1 MPKNEAGNCSIVKQ
15 FSSMS
20 VDDRHPASDVSFTNT
35 TIAFNIEENRRRRAE
50 LANDVS
56 ELINISKFFQ
66 QSYANGY
73 DVDETSNFSLVRK
86 SLTKKNKIPANGKSM
101 ATKSSKSSSCV
112 AANAGRIAGQVSH
125 TKLNNV
131 AGVFGI
137 NNINNAVV
145 TQVEQLH
152 QNSALPPVFDPHKL
166 NEYCFDIVEEYFKK
180 SKSSDASDRN
190 IKSKPK
196 LAECVQQSTANE
208 PKVGPATQQTK
219 NESNKYASVSARY
232 LNKCPNRKVDEQ
244 PVKTVRNSWISA
256 RSIAILENANR
267 NGVEVKKHNCVAQE
281 TKNARTLGSA
291 KKKVQKQCN
300 RPAESFRRVYPDI
313 DLIPS
318 ATIFPRRAVKLR
330 DDDPGEL
337 ATGRELNDLCD
348 PTDDL
353 EEIKSPQNL
362 NVDVQTQPEVAA
374 LAPDAT
380 ELNNR
385 VQSASE
391 LVERMARNDIE

>member
-15 FSSMS
+15 FSSLS

-50 LANDVS
+50 LANDVT

-73 DVDETSNFSLVRK
+73 DVDDTSNFSLVRK
-86 SLTKKNKIPANGKSM
+86 SLSKKNKIPANGKSM

-112 AANAGRIAGQVSH
+112 AVNAGRIAGQVSH
-125 TKLNNV
+125 TKLNNA
-131 AGVFGI
+131 AGVFE
-137 NNINNAVV
+137 NNNHNNAVV
-145 TQVEQLH
+145 TQVE
-152 QNSALPPVFDPHKL
+152 NSALPPVFDPHKL

-196 LAECVQQSTANE
+196 STECVQPSKGVPTA
-208 PKVGPATQQTK
+208 QQTK

-244 PVKTVRNSWISA
+244 PVKTWISA

-267 NGVEVKKHNCVAQE
+267 NGAEVKKHNCVAQE
-281 TKNARTLGSA
+281 TKNTRTLGSA

-300 RPAESFRRVYPDI
+300 RPAESFHRVHPDI

-318 ATIFPRRAVKLR
+318 ATIFPRRAIKLR
-330 DDDPGEL
+330 NDEHVEL
-337 ATGRELNDLCD
+337 VTGRESNDLCD
-348 PTDDL
+348 STEDL
-353 EEIKSPQNL
+353 EEIKSPQNH
-362 NVDVQTQPEVAA
+362 NVVARMPPEAVTE
-374 LAPDAT
+374 AT
-380 ELNNR
+380 EPNNTE
-385 VQSASE
+385 QSASVLGE
-391 LVERMARNDIE
+391 EMARHDIE